1 MGWGAGRGP
10 FPEEN
15 PLFLRQIARGPASRL
30 PPARPGSRIP
40 PSHPRSTSFAF
51 RAEAGGKS
59 LGRSQGDS
67 LAPANSTP
75 RALGSRAAPL
85 SSCESPRRL
94 GAGPPPRGSARDLLR
109 PGWVGGSLL
118 APGGGGG
125 SVAPPSGEELLTG
138 LGRLEGLG

>member
-1 MGWGAGRGP
+1 MYRKA
-10 FPEEN
+10 
-15 PLFLRQIARGPASRL
+15 IHS
-30 PPARPGSRIP
+30 
-40 PSHPRSTSFAF
+40 SHPRSASFAF

-109 PGWVGGSLL
+109 PGWVGVDYYREMWVFPS
-118 APGGGGG
+118 G
-125 SVAPPSGEELLTG
+125 SVVKNPLAVQKT
-138 LGRLEGLG
+138 